1 MKLAALLAPVVKF
14 LMVVFYVIAR
24 PIGLFLDWWLGHH
37 SENDVPFNAKDLYT
51 LLSLSTAGRNGTLDR
66 RINQQSGSDL
76 SASLI
81 QSRAPSILSEP
92 QGSMASFLDQDA
104 VMIAQG
110 AILSSK
116 RTVQSI
122 IIKEFFSVLASD
134 VITWE
139 FLEAIG
145 KCGFSRIC
153 IIEDNPRTDARDKN
167 HEHGRL
173 NDEARK
179 TRYFVVKE
187 LFANIKHY
195 IMDKCCVRD
204 LPAYDMYY
212 FHSTDSI
219 LLALNQFQS
228 GESRIGV
235 VTSNGYPDG
244 QVRGYL
250 SMEDV
255 VEAIIQEDIADEK
268 DSKQCAAKVVS
279 ALRNHK
285 QKSRSM
291 SSGGT
296 LGRSGNEKELL
307 LAGYKAIE
315 NEYNDGTA

>member
-1 MKLAALLAPVVKF
+1 MF
-14 LMVVFYVIAR
+14 VFYIIAR
-24 PIGLFLDWWLGHH
+24 PIGLCLDWWLGHH
-37 SENDVPFNAKDLYT
+37 AENEVPFNAKDLYT
-51 LLSLSTAGRNGTLDR
+51 LLSLSTARRRKTMDR
-66 RINQQSGSDL
+66 QSNAHSDSDL
-76 SASLI
+76 SASLLN
-81 QSRAPSILSEP
+81 SRAPSILSEP

-116 RTVQSI
+116 RTVKSLLI
-122 IIKEFFSVLASD
+122 REFFSVLASD

-139 FLEAIG
+139 FLEGIG
-145 KCGFSRIC
+145 QCGFSRIC
-153 IIEDNPRTDARDKN
+153 IVDDDNRRTNSTKEKGQLQEQHHRKMF
-167 HEHGRL
+167 
-173 NDEARK
+173 RK

-187 LFANIKHY
+187 IFADVKRY
-195 IMDKCCVRD
+195 IMDMCCVRD

-212 FHSTDSI
+212 FQSTDSI

-244 QVRGYL
+244 EVKGYF

-279 ALRNHK
+279 VLRINK
-285 QKSRSM
+285 QKSKSRSM

-296 LGRSGNEKELL
+296 LGSGNRHKDLLL
-307 LAGYKAIE
+307 LASTQADE
-315 NEYNDGTA
+315 DEADRDEASNV